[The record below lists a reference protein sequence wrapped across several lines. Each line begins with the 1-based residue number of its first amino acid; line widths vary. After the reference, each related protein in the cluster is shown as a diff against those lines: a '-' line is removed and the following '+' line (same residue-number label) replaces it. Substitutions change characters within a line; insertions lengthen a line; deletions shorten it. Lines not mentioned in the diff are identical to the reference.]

1 MSKWAASAA
10 FYLLALAASVSDYH
24 STFAAEIL
32 TAIATLLLAVAFW
45 RSINAWREKCG
56 KPRLKLERQHSPA
69 VTSGL
74 PFQTTIC
81 KRWPVKMG

>member
-1 MSKWAASAA
+1 MRRLGGRVWRMSKWAASAASAA

-32 TAIATLLLAVAFW
+32 TAIATLLLTVLLW
-45 RSINAWREKCG
+45 HWINAWREKRG
-56 KPRLKLERQHSPA
+56 KPRLKLERSPA

-74 PFQTTIC
+74 PF
-81 KRWPVKMG
+81 